1 MSTELDPWDDDQPEP
16 VRPNRPPAITRV
28 AGVMWMAVGVVYVL
42 FGCANAA
49 LTDVVQTRRPGP
61 IGPSGGTE
69 GCALWLALAIGL
81 GLFVAGKSVAAGK
94 ARDVRTAAIL
104 SILLGLFY
112 LISGVAYAVFAER
125 DEVLAFVVG
134 GTTLAI
140 AIGCILPALLALVGR
155 SQYRE
160 WRLERLADRSY
171 RRRQEEA
178 AEEEAAEV
186 ATPQEDAHEEEPQ
199 EEDTQEGAAEEAEGD
214 GGGAAE
220 VEDAEVE
227 DSEVEDAVVE
237 EVPEGERGGPARGS
251 NEPNSQRD
259 AERIRWGDGDHG
271 SSGPPSAGTV
281 RPER

>member
-1 MSTELDPWDDDQPEP
+1 
-16 VRPNRPPAITRV
+16 
-28 AGVMWMAVGVVYVL
+28 MAVGVVYVL
-42 FGCANAA
+42 FGCTNAV
-49 LTDVVQTRRPGP
+49 LTDVVQAKRTGP

-81 GLFVAGKSVAAGK
+81 GLFLAGKSVAAGK
-94 ARDVRTAAIL
+94 ARDVRAAAIL

-125 DEVLAFVVG
+125 DEALAFVVG

-140 AIGCILPALLALVGR
+140 AIGCILPAVLALVGR

-178 AEEEAAEV
+178 AEEEAAEE
-186 ATPQEDAHEEEPQ
+186 ATSQEDTREEPS
-199 EEDTQEGAAEEAEGD
+199 EDDSSEDGAEAGTGDGQGAEDVEFEEAD
-214 GGGAAE
+214 VKRAE
-220 VEDAEVE
+220 VKD
-227 DSEVEDAVVE
+227 EVEDAVVE
-237 EVPEGERGGPARGS
+237 EVPETERGGPARGS
-251 NEPNSQRD
+251 NERNGDRN
-259 AERIRWGDGDHG
+259 AERNRRTERDHG
-271 SSGPPSAGTV
+271 SSGPPSAGAA